1 MLNRH
6 IWGGISLFRGFWT
19 ISWRKAQEYEFSES
33 PYQRGFTD
41 NGESWAS
48 RAQAWMFE
56 LFDLAWGLRNADEHG
71 VDLGTQRMIRLAKCE
86 RAIRRLYHAGES
98 LPLHERHL
106 FRDPMETIL
115 SKSVCSQERWVSL
128 TEDCLPAARRRVKE
142 QTRKSQHSIKEFFG
156 RRNTL

>member
-71 VDLGTQRMIRLAKCE
+71 VDLETQRMIRLAKCE

-98 LPLHERHL
+98 LPLHERHP
-106 FRDPMETIL
+106 FRDPGTLGQLDRRLPTCRTKAGQRTDTEESALHRRIL
-115 SKSVCSQERWVSL
+115 WS
-128 TEDCLPAARRRVKE
+128 A
-142 QTRKSQHSIKEFFG
+142 
-156 RRNTL
+156 